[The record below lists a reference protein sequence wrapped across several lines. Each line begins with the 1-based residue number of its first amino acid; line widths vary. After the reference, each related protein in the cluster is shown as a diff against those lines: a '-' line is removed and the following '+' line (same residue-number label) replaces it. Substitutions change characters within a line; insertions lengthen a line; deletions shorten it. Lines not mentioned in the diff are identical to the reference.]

1 MGVVFVSHSD
11 STSVLKMPTEVECRI
26 LLSVSVNVCKLL
38 ESSAT
43 GGAVSDVG
51 EARSAG
57 DVIILTQ
64 HNVVVVKN
72 AIADRA
78 FHICNISDLCD
89 SCLLTI
95 TAPASKVNAAHDH
108 KTDSYRRN

>member
-1 MGVVFVSHSD
+1 MAVVIVSHSD

-26 LLSVSVNVCKLL
+26 LLSFSVNVSKLL

-51 EARSAG
+51 EARNAG

-64 HNVVVVKN
+64 HNVVVVEN

-78 FHICNISDLCD
+78 FQFVISVTCVILVC
-89 SCLLTI
+89 SQLLHQLV
-95 TAPASKVNAAHDH
+95 K
-108 KTDSYRRN
+108 